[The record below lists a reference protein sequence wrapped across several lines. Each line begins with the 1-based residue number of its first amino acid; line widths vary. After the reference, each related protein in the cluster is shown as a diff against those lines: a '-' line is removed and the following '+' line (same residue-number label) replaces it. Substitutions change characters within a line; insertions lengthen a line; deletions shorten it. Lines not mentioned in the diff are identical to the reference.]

1 MARSDR
7 LVATVLLATLTV
19 GFATDPVT
27 TLAPALAARLSQ
39 PAWVVGAIG
48 SAFGGGATL
57 SAFWVARLRHAVGP
71 RTQAIVGLVALAT
84 GMAAAALASTVPVLL
99 GAMAVA
105 GAGFIQ
111 AVSQLN
117 TTLQLHV
124 EDGVRGRVM
133 ALWSVAFL
141 GVRPIAAALD
151 GLIADSV
158 GVGAA
163 LALAALLATV
173 GAVGLWLTRPS
184 PSAVQPEQP

>member
-1 MARSDR
+1 
-7 LVATVLLATLTV
+7 
-19 GFATDPVT
+19 
-27 TLAPALAARLSQ
+27 
-39 PAWVVGAIG
+39 
-48 SAFGGGATL
+48 
-57 SAFWVARLRHAVGP
+57 
-71 RTQAIVGLVALAT
+71 
-84 GMAAAALASTVPVLL
+84 
-99 GAMAVA
+99 
-105 GAGFIQ
+105 
-111 AVSQLN
+111 
-117 TTLQLHV
+117 
-124 EDGVRGRVM
+124 M